1 MVNDYMND
9 KIKNWSRWCL
19 QGKGQGHCRSLE
31 HRYIAESDL
40 GRETEAK
47 LFTDIIDAGKV
58 EACITNP
65 NFPKKYRIILKSEY
79 ILSKLENKQYQQTC
93 RELGIRYVLYET
105 ELFKAV
111 NILDNRLHKK
121 PLTANPIPFTV
132 VIEDK
137 RPATGH
143 GVNTHLKGEL
153 ATA

>member
-1 MVNDYMND
+1 MINDYMHD

-19 QGKGQGHCRSLE
+19 MGRVQGRCRSLE

-47 LFTDIIDAGKV
+47 LFTDIIGAAKV
-58 EACITNP
+58 EDCISQP
-65 NFPKKYRIILKSEY
+65 NFSKKYRRLLINEY
-79 ILSKLENKQYQQTC
+79 IHRKQYQQTC
-93 RELGIRYVLYET
+93 RELGIRYALYDT
-105 ELFKAV
+105 ELLKAV

-121 PLTANPIPFTV
+121 PLTLNPIPFKLL
-132 VIEDK
+132 IEDK

-143 GVNTHLKGEL
+143 GVNTHLDGEL